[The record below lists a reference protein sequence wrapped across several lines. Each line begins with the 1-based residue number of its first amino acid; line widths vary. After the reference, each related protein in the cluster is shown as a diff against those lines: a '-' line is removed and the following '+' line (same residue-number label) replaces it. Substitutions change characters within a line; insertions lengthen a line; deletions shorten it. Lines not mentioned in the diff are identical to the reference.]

1 MSSSGDRPPINGY
14 IDPNFPNPN
23 GEWDTPIIIYGYTPA
38 FSLAVFA
45 AAWFALFMIIHLFQ
59 TIRFRSWYFI
69 TFPVG
74 LLFEIVGYIARS
86 LSAKK
91 DPYHLL
97 YFILNYFFIVTA
109 PVFLAAGVYTIL
121 SALIPRLGRRYS
133 LAPPK
138 FILWFFIT
146 SDVIATVVQVTG
158 AALIGVRQSN
168 REDPTVANN
177 ILLGGLAY
185 QVFSISVFVILTATF
200 LFRARREISARGKKL
215 SIFCVAFSV
224 ATILVYLRTIFRLA
238 ETAEGLGGHLYSNE
252 IYFACLE
259 FAPIALAVMLFAIWH
274 PGRCVG
280 FSSSTKAYS
289 CTSNHRNPQA
299 PSSTSLINNLNRQ
312 KKHAMPPLPPS
323 ANPLPRLVTYYQ
335 THHDSSGNLISPLPL
350 ITQPGI
356 AITHV
361 IVAAIHINEDPEKIT
376 LNDYHPSH
384 PIFQTMWAELRVLQ
398 ASGVK
403 VMGMLGGACQGSYAR
418 LDADQDTFDRFYG
431 PVRDMIRER
440 ALDGLDLDVEEEM
453 SLGGIVRLIDRLRND
468 FGPAFIITLA
478 PVAMSLID
486 FRRNLSGFD
495 YEALEVMRGR
505 DIAWYN
511 TQFYCGWGDCSNPLM
526 YDLMVQKG
534 WPPEKIVIG
543 LLTNSENGHG
553 YVPFNPLSIVLTT
566 LRGRYGKFGGVMGWE
581 YFNSLPG
588 GKERPWE
595 WAREMTKLLRGHI
608 LSGPTQVTQ
617 LAQQE
622 QPLVVEGAA
631 KKNKEVDPDTPGGKD
646 VPLPKQFDYY
656 TDGSDA

>member
-14 IDPNFPNPN
+14 VDPNFPNPN

-45 AAWFALFMIIHLFQ
+45 AAWFALFMDIHLFQ

-109 PVFLAAGVYTIL
+109 PVFLAAGIYTIL

-215 SIFCVAFSV
+215 SVFCVAFSV

-259 FAPIALAVMLFAIWH
+259 FAPIALAVLLFAIWH

-280 FSSSTKAYS
+280 KKV
-289 CTSNHRNPQA
+289 RVKDLEKEQA
-299 PSSTSLINNLNRQ
+299 
-312 KKHAMPPLPPS
+312 
-323 ANPLPRLVTYYQ
+323 
-335 THHDSSGNLISPLPL
+335 
-350 ITQPGI
+350 
-356 AITHV
+356 
-361 IVAAIHINEDPEKIT
+361 
-376 LNDYHPSH
+376 
-384 PIFQTMWAELRVLQ
+384 RVQ
-398 ASGVK
+398 N
-403 VMGMLGGACQGSYAR
+403 
-418 LDADQDTFDRFYG
+418 F
-431 PVRDMIRER
+431 
-440 ALDGLDLDVEEEM
+440 
-453 SLGGIVRLIDRLRND
+453 
-468 FGPAFIITLA
+468 
-478 PVAMSLID
+478 
-486 FRRNLSGFD
+486 
-495 YEALEVMRGR
+495 
-505 DIAWYN
+505 
-511 TQFYCGWGDCSNPLM
+511 
-526 YDLMVQKG
+526 
-534 WPPEKIVIG
+534 
-543 LLTNSENGHG
+543 
-553 YVPFNPLSIVLTT
+553 
-566 LRGRYGKFGGVMGWE
+566 
-581 YFNSLPG
+581 
-588 GKERPWE
+588 
-595 WAREMTKLLRGHI
+595 
-608 LSGPTQVTQ
+608 
-617 LAQQE
+617 
-622 QPLVVEGAA
+622 
-631 KKNKEVDPDTPGGKD
+631 
-646 VPLPKQFDYY
+646 
-656 TDGSDA
+656 